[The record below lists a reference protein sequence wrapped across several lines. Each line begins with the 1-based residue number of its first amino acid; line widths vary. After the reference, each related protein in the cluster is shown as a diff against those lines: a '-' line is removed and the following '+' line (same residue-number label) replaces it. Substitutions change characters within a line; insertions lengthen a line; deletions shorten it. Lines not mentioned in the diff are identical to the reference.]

1 MELRRKLATSARS
14 LLMWYRKGSMQQFST
29 VSKKRKQAGF
39 SLLELL
45 VVVSIIGILIAVAA
59 AAYSTAQK
67 KGRDAKR
74 RGDVRAIQS
83 AMEQY
88 YADNDSSYEDAS
100 TANNCSVELVGVM
113 PGGMPVDPKGDP
125 YTCTNAADAYC
136 VCTTA
141 LEGGNGNSATADCT
155 TLTAPVSTNN
165 YYCLKNLQ

>member
-1 MELRRKLATSARS
+1 
-14 LLMWYRKGSMQQFST
+14 MQQFS
-29 VSKKRKQAGF
+29 SLSRRRKQAGF

-67 KGRDAKR
+67 RGRDAKR
-74 RGDVRAIQS
+74 RGDVKAMQS
-83 AMEQY
+83 AFEQY

-100 TANNCSVELVGVM
+100 TANDCSVELAASM

-125 YTCTNAADAYC
+125 YACANAADAYC
-136 VCTTA
+136 VCTTT
-141 LEGGNGNSATADCT
+141 LESGNGNSAAQNCTA
-155 TLTAPVSTNN
+155 LTAPVSTNA